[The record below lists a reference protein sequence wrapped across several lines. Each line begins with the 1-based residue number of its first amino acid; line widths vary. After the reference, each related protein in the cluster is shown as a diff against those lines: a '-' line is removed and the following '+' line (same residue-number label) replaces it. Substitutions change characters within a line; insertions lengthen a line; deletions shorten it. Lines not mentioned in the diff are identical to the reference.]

1 MPSRAKL
8 LRRALEYP
16 YAAPRESFV
25 LSGERVLSPAQ
36 ARVELS
42 GRDPVIAYASNASP
56 EVLRR
61 KLGPDA
67 GAVPATKAV
76 LEGFDAVYSAHVSA
90 YGAVPATLHPSR
102 TARLP
107 VFVLHLTE
115 EQRATLSATEPNY
128 EPTRLAGALCALE
141 GGGRIA
147 DPIAYLSRHGVLLER
162 GEPLALA
169 EIEAAGRTLRAA
181 GQRAALEAV
190 RRAVRP
196 VADLEAF
203 IVETARNPELP
214 ARWTEALRS
223 DGGEAAQREPGQDG
237 VGGEQDAEVGKRPA

>member
-1 MPSRAKL
+1 MQSRAEL

-25 LSGERVLSPAQ
+25 LSGERMLSPEEAQ
-36 ARVELS
+36 VELS
-42 GRDPVIAYASNASP
+42 GREPLIAYASNASP
-56 EVLRR
+56 HVLRR

-67 GAVPATKAV
+67 GVVPATKAV

-90 YGAVPATLHPSR
+90 YAAVPATLHPCP

-115 EQRATLSATEPNY
+115 EQRAAISATEPNY
-128 EPTRLAGALCALE
+128 ESTRLAGALCALE
-141 GGGRIA
+141 GGGSIA
-147 DPIAYLSRHGVLLER
+147 EPIAYLSRHGVLLVR
-162 GEPLALA
+162 GEPLAVA

-196 VADLEAF
+196 DVDLEAF
-203 IVETARNPELP
+203 IVETAGDAELP

-223 DGGEAAQREPGQDG
+223 DGGEAPQREPGEDG
-237 VGGEQDAEVGKRPA
+237 VGGEEDAEVGQWPA